1 MSEELFHTINFFLNN
16 EKAVV
21 LVSDQRPQD
30 LLGFPE
36 RLVSRILNGLVTDIG
51 KPDKEMFEKMLKI
64 KKNMI
69 KV

>member
-1 MSEELFHTINFFLNN
+1 M
-16 EKAVV
+16 

-64 KKNMI
+64 KNEEFEGFCCQRKRLM
-69 KV
+69 KF